1 MKMFKVIIG
10 LTVLLSLTACSK
22 VPAGNVGIIVHLLG
36 GAKGVD
42 SEEVGV
48 GRYWLG
54 INDELY
60 LFPTYT
66 QNDTWRDNSANAG
79 KDQSITFQ
87 TKEGLNVNA
96 DIGISYHIDPKLVST
111 VFQKY
116 RKGIDEISDVY
127 LRNMIQDAIVKS
139 ASTKDVET
147 IYGQGKSELI
157 TSVEALVR
165 QEVEP
170 IGIVIEHVYWV
181 GNLRL
186 PQTVVVAINAKIE
199 ATQKTAQRENEI
211 QQSKAEAQKQIEA
224 ARGEAESKLAVA
236 KAEAEAV
243 KIRGEAEASAIEAKS
258 KALNTNPQLVQ
269 YEIAR
274 NWNGQLPTTTMGS
287 ASIPMLNIK

>member
-1 MKMFKVIIG
+1 MKMLKIVVG
-10 LTVLLSLTACSK
+10 LVVLLSLTGCSK

-36 GAKGVD
+36 GSKGVD

-54 INDELY
+54 LNDELY

-66 QNDTWRDNSANAG
+66 QNDTWKDNSANAR
-79 KDQSITFQ
+79 KDESITFQ

-116 RKGIDEISDVY
+116 RKGIEEISDIY
-127 LRNMIQDAIVKS
+127 LRNMVQDAIVKA

-157 TSVEALVR
+157 TSVESYVR
-165 QEVEP
+165 KEVEP

-186 PQTVVVAINAKIE
+186 PPSVVEAINAKIG

-274 NWNGQLPTTTMGS
+274 NWNGQLPTTTMGA
-287 ASIPMLNIK
+287 ASIPMLNLK